1 MLLKTAEKKRNMSK
15 IPGKTDDVVIFAV
28 SRLLNVM
35 PKSLCSLEATLERQ
49 RIQHNGDIHK
59 TPLP

>member
-1 MLLKTAEKKRNMSK
+1 MSK

-49 RIQHNGDIHK
+49 RIQNNGDIHK